1 MRSIRKALCS
11 LFIPVLAGVSPV
23 MAENLPSPKG
33 PVILVVTGAIEKTNA
48 GDAAEFDIDMLR
60 AIDNSEILTETIW
73 TPDTHRFEGVR
84 LDRLFEFLGARGEA
98 VRATA
103 INDYS
108 VLIPLTDATEDGPII
123 AHSMDGKEM
132 SRREK
137 GPLWVIYPYSSSA
150 RYRSEVIYSRSI
162 WQLDRLNF
170 EE

>member
-1 MRSIRKALCS
+1 MSFLRAALIS
-11 LFIPVLAGVSPV
+11 LFVFAGFSPALADS
-23 MAENLPSPKG
+23 LPSPTG
-33 PVILVVTGAIEKTNA
+33 TVILTVTGAIGKTNA
-48 GDAAEFDIDMLR
+48 DGAAEFDLEMLR
-60 AIDNSEILTETIW
+60 AIDESEIETVTIW
-73 TPDTHRFEGVR
+73 TPDDHRFTGVR
-84 LDRLFEFLGARGEA
+84 LRKLIEYLGARGEGI
-98 VRATA
+98 RATA

-137 GPLWVIYPYSSSA
+137 GPLWIIYPYSSSS

-162 WQLDRLNF
+162 WQLDRMNF